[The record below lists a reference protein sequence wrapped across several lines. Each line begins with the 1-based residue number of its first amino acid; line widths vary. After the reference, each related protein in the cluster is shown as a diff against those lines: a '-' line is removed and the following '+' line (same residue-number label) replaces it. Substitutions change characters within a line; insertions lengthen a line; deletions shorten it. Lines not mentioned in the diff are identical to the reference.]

1 MEQLHQIIVNSQSMN
16 KADRDQATQ
25 QLQHIKLDGGT
36 TQVLVEYIKSDQVGE
51 NYRQMAAI

>member
-25 QLQHIKLDGGT
+25 QLQNIKLDGGT
-36 TQVLVEYIKSDQVGE
+36 AQVLVEYIKSDQVGE